1 MGTFRRVVLT
11 ALPKLLLSR
20 TTGLLT
26 RVWLPRFLRGPV
38 YGCFSW
44 RYGVDRDEM
53 HGDFRDYDRL
63 ATFFQRPLLDGARPI
78 AGGAPWVWPCDG
90 RVITT
95 GRIQDGRILQVKGR
109 DYGVSQLVQDQELAT
124 RLRDGFQLT
133 IYLAPGDYHR
143 VHSPF
148 AGQITKVVH
157 LPGKLFPVNPGAVD
171 SIPDLFPGNERVVF
185 HYGLADGLPA
195 AVVMVSALN
204 VGDTQVTHGEGPVA
218 TGDEIGRFGFGSTVV
233 VLVAEGGPTCA
244 ELERETPV
252 RMGQAVPG
260 GPGG

>member
-1 MGTFRRVVLT
+1 MGTLRRVVLT

-44 RYGVDRDEM
+44 RYGVNREDMAGEC
-53 HGDFRDYDRL
+53 RDYDRL
-63 ATFFQRPLLDGARPI
+63 ATFFQRPLRAGARPI
-78 AGGAPWVWPCDG
+78 ATDAPWVWPCDG

-95 GRIQDGRILQVKGR
+95 GRIQEGRIVQVKGR
-109 DYGVSQLVQDQELAT
+109 DYGVEQLLQDSELAAN
-124 RLRDGFQLT
+124 LRDGHQLT

-148 AGQITKVVH
+148 AGQITKIVH

-171 SIPDLFPGNERVVF
+171 SIPDLFPRNERVVF
-185 HYGLADGLPA
+185 HYRLATGLPA

-204 VGDTQVTHGEGPVA
+204 VGDTQISRGEGPVS
-218 TGDEIGRFGFGSTVV
+218 TGEEVGRFGFGSTVV

-244 ELERETPV
+244 ELKRETPV
-252 RMGQAVPG
+252 RMGQPVCS
-260 GPGG
+260 